1 MKAKNQLVLAMT
13 IAMIAMPVLA
23 AGPSGNND
31 VWTSGN
37 GSTLVDGSGNP
48 IRTIHYQNKKSLVA
62 NLKANS
68 NTQPSPSL
76 LATIKKSLTKVF
88 SAEAQTTPVTSLPK
102 ETLKLTNIVAKPVTK
117 TLVLKKAPA
126 LMKVALPIKTAELIQ
141 PPVFNASAVTSPPK
155 KAAVE
160 ALEDVAPAIGNA
172 NVEVTAVK
180 PTKIDYSFHDYKAT
194 VLFDTG
200 SAVLTEDA
208 SSSLTQL
215 AMATKKAE
223 KVISLQV
230 LGHADTRGDAGYNMT
245 LSEERMLSVAQFFD
259 SLKLKVTS
267 MFAKGETSP
276 VMGTEGEDLTLS
288 RRVQVFIKTRH
299 ID

>member
-1 MKAKNQLVLAMT
+1 MKTKNQLVLAMT
-13 IAMIAMPVLA
+13 IAIITMPVLA

-37 GSTLVDGSGNP
+37 GSTIVDGNGNP
-48 IRTIHYQNKKSLVA
+48 IRTIHYQNKTSLVA
-62 NLKANS
+62 NVKANA

-76 LATIKKSLTKVF
+76 LAVIKKAVTKAFNV
-88 SAEAQTTPVTSLPK
+88 EADPTPMIATQEQAPK
-102 ETLKLTNIVAKPVTK
+102 LAK
-117 TLVLKKAPA
+117 TLVLKKVPVIKKAPAQVIAASAVITQPKAAVAVLEEVAPA
-126 LMKVALPIKTAELIQ
+126 L
-141 PPVFNASAVTSPPK
+141 
-155 KAAVE
+155 
-160 ALEDVAPAIGNA
+160 GNA
-172 NVEVTAVK
+172 NVKVTAVK
-180 PTKIDYSFHDYKAT
+180 PPKIDYSFHDYKAT

-259 SLKLKVTS
+259 GLKLKVTS

>member
-1 MKAKNQLVLAMT
+1 MKTKNQLVLAMT
-13 IAMIAMPVLA
+13 IAIITMPVLA

-37 GSTLVDGSGNP
+37 GSTIVDGNGNP
-48 IRTIHYQNKKSLVA
+48 IRTIHYQNKTSLVA
-62 NLKANS
+62 NVKANA

-76 LATIKKSLTKVF
+76 LAVIKKAVTKAFNV
-88 SAEAQTTPVTSLPK
+88 EADPTPMIATQEQAPK
-102 ETLKLTNIVAKPVTK
+102 LAK
-117 TLVLKKAPA
+117 TLVLKKAP
-126 LMKVALPIKTAELIQ
+126 VIKKAPAQVIA
-141 PPVFNASAVTSPPK
+141 ASAVITQP

-160 ALEDVAPAIGNA
+160 VLEEVAPALGNA
-172 NVEVTAVK
+172 NAKVTAVK
-180 PTKIDYSFHDYKAT
+180 PPKIDYSFHDYKAT

-259 SLKLKVTS
+259 GLKLKVTS

>member
-1 MKAKNQLVLAMT
+1 MKTKSQLVLAMT
-13 IAMIAMPVLA
+13 IAMITMPVLA

-37 GSTLVDGSGNP
+37 GSTIVDGNGNP
-48 IRTIHYQNKKSLVA
+48 IRTIHFQDKTSLVA
-62 NLKANS
+62 NVKANA

-76 LATIKKSLTKVF
+76 LAVIKKAVTKAF
-88 SAEAQTTPVTSLPK
+88 NAEAEPTPMIATQEQAPK
-102 ETLKLTNIVAKPVTK
+102 LAK
-117 TLVLKKAPA
+117 TLVLKKAP
-126 LMKVALPIKTAELIQ
+126 VIKKAPAQVIA
-141 PPVFNASAVTSPPK
+141 ASAVMTQP

-160 ALEDVAPAIGNA
+160 VLEEIAPALGNA
-172 NVEVTAVK
+172 NVKVTAVK
-180 PTKIDYSFHDYKAT
+180 PPKIDYSFHDYKAT

-259 SLKLKVTS
+259 GLKLKVTS

>member
-1 MKAKNQLVLAMT
+1 MKTKNQLVLAMT
-13 IAMIAMPVLA
+13 IAMITMPVLA

-37 GSTLVDGSGNP
+37 GSTIVDGNGNP
-48 IRTIHYQNKKSLVA
+48 IRTIHYQNKTSLVA
-62 NLKANS
+62 NVKANA

-76 LATIKKSLTKVF
+76 LAVIKKAVTKAFNV
-88 SAEAQTTPVTSLPK
+88 EADPTPIIATQEQAPK
-102 ETLKLTNIVAKPVTK
+102 LAK
-117 TLVLKKAPA
+117 TLVLKKAP
-126 LMKVALPIKTAELIQ
+126 VIKKAPAQVIA
-141 PPVFNASAVTSPPK
+141 ASAVITQP

-160 ALEDVAPAIGNA
+160 VLEEVAPALGNA
-172 NVEVTAVK
+172 NVKVTAVK
-180 PTKIDYSFHDYKAT
+180 PPKIDYSFHDYKAT

-259 SLKLKVTS
+259 GLKLKVTS

>member
-1 MKAKNQLVLAMT
+1 MKTKSQLVLAMT
-13 IAMIAMPVLA
+13 VAMVTMPVLA

-31 VWTSGN
+31 VWTSSN
-37 GSTLVDGSGNP
+37 GSTIVDGNGNP
-48 IRTIHYQNKKSLVA
+48 IRTIHYQNKTSLVA
-62 NLKANS
+62 NVKANA

-76 LATIKKSLTKVF
+76 LAVIKKAVTKAF
-88 SAEAQTTPVTSLPK
+88 NAEAEPTPMIATQEQAPK
-102 ETLKLTNIVAKPVTK
+102 LAK
-117 TLVLKKAPA
+117 TLVLKKAP
-126 LMKVALPIKTAELIQ
+126 VIKKAPAQVIA
-141 PPVFNASAVTSPPK
+141 ASAVMTQP
-155 KAAVE
+155 KAAVGV
-160 ALEDVAPAIGNA
+160 LEEIAPALGNA
-172 NVEVTAVK
+172 NVKVTAVK
-180 PTKIDYSFHDYKAT
+180 PPKIDYSFHDYKAT

-230 LGHADTRGDAGYNMT
+230 LGHADTRGDASYNMT

-259 SLKLKVTS
+259 GLKLKVTS

>member
-1 MKAKNQLVLAMT
+1 MKTKNQLVLAMT
-13 IAMIAMPVLA
+13 IAIITMPVLA

-37 GSTLVDGSGNP
+37 GSTIVDGNGNP
-48 IRTIHYQNKKSLVA
+48 IRTIHYQNKTSLVA
-62 NLKANS
+62 NVKANA

-76 LATIKKSLTKVF
+76 LAVIKKAVTKAFNV
-88 SAEAQTTPVTSLPK
+88 EADPTPMIATQEQAPK
-102 ETLKLTNIVAKPVTK
+102 LAK
-117 TLVLKKAPA
+117 TLVLKKAP
-126 LMKVALPIKTAELIQ
+126 VIKKAPAQVIA
-141 PPVFNASAVTSPPK
+141 ASAVITQP

-160 ALEDVAPAIGNA
+160 VLEEVAPALGNA
-172 NVEVTAVK
+172 NVKVTAVK
-180 PTKIDYSFHDYKAT
+180 LPKIDYSFHDYKAT

-215 AMATKKAE
+215 ATATKKAE

-259 SLKLKVTS
+259 GLKLKVTS

>member
-1 MKAKNQLVLAMT
+1 MKTKNQLVLAMT
-13 IAMIAMPVLA
+13 IAMITMPVLA

-37 GSTLVDGSGNP
+37 GSTIVDGNGNP
-48 IRTIHYQNKKSLVA
+48 IRTIHYQNKTSLVA
-62 NLKANS
+62 NVKANA

-76 LATIKKSLTKVF
+76 LAVIKKAVTKAFNV
-88 SAEAQTTPVTSLPK
+88 EADPTPMIATQEQAPK
-102 ETLKLTNIVAKPVTK
+102 LAK
-117 TLVLKKAPA
+117 TLVLKKAP
-126 LMKVALPIKTAELIQ
+126 VIKKAPAQVIA
-141 PPVFNASAVTSPPK
+141 ASAVITQP

-160 ALEDVAPAIGNA
+160 VLEEVAPALGNA
-172 NVEVTAVK
+172 NVKVTAVK
-180 PTKIDYSFHDYKAT
+180 PPKIDYSFHDYKAT

-245 LSEERMLSVAQFFD
+245 LSEERMISVAQFFD
-259 SLKLKVTS
+259 GLKLKVTS

>member
-1 MKAKNQLVLAMT
+1 
-13 IAMIAMPVLA
+13 
-23 AGPSGNND
+23 
-31 VWTSGN
+31 
-37 GSTLVDGSGNP
+37 
-48 IRTIHYQNKKSLVA
+48 VA
-62 NLKANS
+62 NVKANA

-76 LATIKKSLTKVF
+76 LAVIKKAVTKAFNV
-88 SAEAQTTPVTSLPK
+88 EADPTPMIATQEQAPK
-102 ETLKLTNIVAKPVTK
+102 LTK
-117 TLVLKKAPA
+117 TLVLKKAP
-126 LMKVALPIKTAELIQ
+126 VIKKAPAQVIA
-141 PPVFNASAVTSPPK
+141 ASAVITQP
-155 KAAVE
+155 KAAV
-160 ALEDVAPAIGNA
+160 AVLEEVAPALGNA
-172 NVEVTAVK
+172 NVKVTAVK
-180 PTKIDYSFHDYKAT
+180 PPKIDYSFHDYKAT

-259 SLKLKVTS
+259 GLKLKVTS

>member
-1 MKAKNQLVLAMT
+1 MKTKNQLVLAMT
-13 IAMIAMPVLA
+13 IAMITMPVLA
-23 AGPSGNND
+23 VGPSGNND

-37 GSTLVDGSGNP
+37 GSTIVDGNGNP
-48 IRTIHYQNKKSLVA
+48 IRTIHYQNTTSLVA
-62 NLKANS
+62 NVKANA

-76 LATIKKSLTKVF
+76 LAVIKKAVTKAF
-88 SAEAQTTPVTSLPK
+88 NAEAEPTPMIATQEQAPK
-102 ETLKLTNIVAKPVTK
+102 LAK
-117 TLVLKKAPA
+117 TLVLKKAP
-126 LMKVALPIKTAELIQ
+126 VIKKAPAQVIA
-141 PPVFNASAVTSPPK
+141 ASAVMTQP
-155 KAAVE
+155 KAAVGV
-160 ALEDVAPAIGNA
+160 LEEIAPALGNA
-172 NVEVTAVK
+172 TAEVTAVK
-180 PTKIDYSFHDYKAT
+180 PPKIDYSFHDYKAT

-259 SLKLKVTS
+259 GLKLKVTS

>member
-1 MKAKNQLVLAMT
+1 MKTKNQLVLAMT
-13 IAMIAMPVLA
+13 IAMITMPVLA

-37 GSTLVDGSGNP
+37 GSTIVDGNGNP
-48 IRTIHYQNKKSLVA
+48 IRTIHYQNKTSLVA
-62 NLKANS
+62 NVKANA

-76 LATIKKSLTKVF
+76 LAVIKKAVTKVF
-88 SAEAQTTPVTSLPK
+88 NAEAEPTPMIATQEQAPK
-102 ETLKLTNIVAKPVTK
+102 LAK
-117 TLVLKKAPA
+117 TLVLKKAP
-126 LMKVALPIKTAELIQ
+126 VIKKAPAQVIA
-141 PPVFNASAVTSPPK
+141 ASAVMTQP
-155 KAAVE
+155 KAAVGV
-160 ALEDVAPAIGNA
+160 LEEIAPALGNA
-172 NVEVTAVK
+172 TAEVTAVK
-180 PTKIDYSFHDYKAT
+180 PPKIDYSFHDYKAT

-230 LGHADTRGDAGYNMT
+230 LGHADTRGDASYNMT

-259 SLKLKVTS
+259 GLKLKVTS

-276 VMGTEGEDLTLS
+276 VMGTGGEDLTLS

>member
-1 MKAKNQLVLAMT
+1 MKTKNQLVLAMT
-13 IAMIAMPVLA
+13 IAMITMPVLA

-37 GSTLVDGSGNP
+37 GSTIVDGNGNP
-48 IRTIHYQNKKSLVA
+48 IRTIHYQNKTSLVA
-62 NLKANS
+62 NVKANA

-76 LATIKKSLTKVF
+76 LAVIKKAVTKAFNV
-88 SAEAQTTPVTSLPK
+88 EADPTPMIATQEQAPK
-102 ETLKLTNIVAKPVTK
+102 LAK
-117 TLVLKKAPA
+117 TLVLKKVPVIKKAPAQVIAASAVITQPKAAVAVLEEVAPA
-126 LMKVALPIKTAELIQ
+126 L
-141 PPVFNASAVTSPPK
+141 
-155 KAAVE
+155 
-160 ALEDVAPAIGNA
+160 GNA
-172 NVEVTAVK
+172 NVKVTAVK
-180 PTKIDYSFHDYKAT
+180 PPKIDYSFHDYKAT

-259 SLKLKVTS
+259 GLKLKVTS

>member
-1 MKAKNQLVLAMT
+1 MKTKSQLVLAMT
-13 IAMIAMPVLA
+13 VAMVTMPVLA

-31 VWTSGN
+31 VWTSSN
-37 GSTLVDGSGNP
+37 GSTIVDGNGNP
-48 IRTIHYQNKKSLVA
+48 IRTIHYQNTTSLVA
-62 NLKANS
+62 NVKANA

-76 LATIKKSLTKVF
+76 LAVIKKAVTKAF
-88 SAEAQTTPVTSLPK
+88 NAEAEPTPMIATQEQAPK
-102 ETLKLTNIVAKPVTK
+102 LAK
-117 TLVLKKAPA
+117 TLVLKKAP
-126 LMKVALPIKTAELIQ
+126 VIKKAPAQVIA
-141 PPVFNASAVTSPPK
+141 ASAVMTQP
-155 KAAVE
+155 KAAVGV
-160 ALEDVAPAIGNA
+160 LEEIAPALGNA
-172 NVEVTAVK
+172 TAEVTAVK
-180 PTKIDYSFHDYKAT
+180 PPKIDYSFHDYKAT

-230 LGHADTRGDAGYNMT
+230 LGHADTRGDASYNMT

-259 SLKLKVTS
+259 GLKLKVTS

-276 VMGTEGEDLTLS
+276 VMGTGGED
-288 RRVQVFIKTRH
+288 
-299 ID
+299 

>member
-1 MKAKNQLVLAMT
+1 MKTKNQLVLAMT
-13 IAMIAMPVLA
+13 IAMITMPVLA

-37 GSTLVDGSGNP
+37 GSTIVDGNGNP
-48 IRTIHYQNKKSLVA
+48 IRTIHYQNKTSLVA
-62 NLKANS
+62 NVKANA

-76 LATIKKSLTKVF
+76 LAVIKKAVTKAF
-88 SAEAQTTPVTSLPK
+88 NAEAEPTPMIATQEQAPK
-102 ETLKLTNIVAKPVTK
+102 LAK
-117 TLVLKKAPA
+117 TLVLKKAP
-126 LMKVALPIKTAELIQ
+126 VIKKAPAQVIA
-141 PPVFNASAVTSPPK
+141 ASAVITQP

-160 ALEDVAPAIGNA
+160 VLKKVAPSLGNA
-172 NVEVTAVK
+172 NVKVTAVK
-180 PTKIDYSFHDYKAT
+180 PPKIDYSFHDYKAT

-259 SLKLKVTS
+259 GLKLKVTS

>member
-1 MKAKNQLVLAMT
+1 MKTKNQLVLAMT
-13 IAMIAMPVLA
+13 IAMITMPVLA

-37 GSTLVDGSGNP
+37 GSTIVDGNGNP
-48 IRTIHYQNKKSLVA
+48 IRTIHYQNKTSLVA
-62 NLKANS
+62 NVKANA

-76 LATIKKSLTKVF
+76 LAVIKKAVTKAF
-88 SAEAQTTPVTSLPK
+88 NAEAEPTPMIATQEQAPK
-102 ETLKLTNIVAKPVTK
+102 LAK
-117 TLVLKKAPA
+117 TLVLKKAP
-126 LMKVALPIKTAELIQ
+126 VIKKAPAQVIA
-141 PPVFNASAVTSPPK
+141 ASAVITQP

-160 ALEDVAPAIGNA
+160 VLKEVAPALGNA
-172 NVEVTAVK
+172 NVKVTAVK
-180 PTKIDYSFHDYKAT
+180 PPKIDYSFHDYKAT

-259 SLKLKVTS
+259 GLKLKVTS

-276 VMGTEGEDLTLS
+276 VMGDKGEDLTLS

>member
-1 MKAKNQLVLAMT
+1 MKTKNQLVLAMT
-13 IAMIAMPVLA
+13 IAMITMPVLA

-37 GSTLVDGSGNP
+37 GSTIVDGNGNP
-48 IRTIHYQNKKSLVA
+48 IRTIHYQNTTSLVA
-62 NLKANS
+62 NVKANA

-76 LATIKKSLTKVF
+76 LAVIKKAVTKAF
-88 SAEAQTTPVTSLPK
+88 NAEAEPTPMIATQEQAPK
-102 ETLKLTNIVAKPVTK
+102 LAK
-117 TLVLKKAPA
+117 TLVLKKAP
-126 LMKVALPIKTAELIQ
+126 VIKKAPAQVIA
-141 PPVFNASAVTSPPK
+141 ASAVMTQP
-155 KAAVE
+155 KAAVGV
-160 ALEDVAPAIGNA
+160 LEEIAPALGNA
-172 NVEVTAVK
+172 TAEVTAVK
-180 PTKIDYSFHDYKAT
+180 PPKIDYSFHDYKAT

-230 LGHADTRGDAGYNMT
+230 LGHADTRGDASYNMT

-259 SLKLKVTS
+259 GLKLKVTS

>member
-1 MKAKNQLVLAMT
+1 MKTKSQLVLAMT
-13 IAMIAMPVLA
+13 VAMITMPVLA
-23 AGPSGNND
+23 AGPLGNND

-37 GSTLVDGSGNP
+37 GSTIVDGNGNP
-48 IRTIHYQNKKSLVA
+48 IRTIHFQDKTSLVA
-62 NLKANS
+62 NVKANA

-76 LATIKKSLTKVF
+76 LAVIKKAVTKAF
-88 SAEAQTTPVTSLPK
+88 NAEAEPTPMIATQEQAPK
-102 ETLKLTNIVAKPVTK
+102 LAK
-117 TLVLKKAPA
+117 TLVLKKAP
-126 LMKVALPIKTAELIQ
+126 VIKKAPAQVIA
-141 PPVFNASAVTSPPK
+141 ASAVMTQP

-160 ALEDVAPAIGNA
+160 VLKEVAPALGNA
-172 NVEVTAVK
+172 NVKVTAVK
-180 PTKIDYSFHDYKAT
+180 PPKIDYSFHDYKAT

-259 SLKLKVTS
+259 GLKLKVTS

>member
-1 MKAKNQLVLAMT
+1 MKTKNQLVLAMT
-13 IAMIAMPVLA
+13 IAMITMPVLA

-31 VWTSGN
+31 VCTSGN
-37 GSTLVDGSGNP
+37 GSTIVDGNGNP
-48 IRTIHYQNKKSLVA
+48 IRTIHYQNTTSLVA
-62 NLKANS
+62 NVKANA

-76 LATIKKSLTKVF
+76 LAVIKKAVTKAF
-88 SAEAQTTPVTSLPK
+88 NAEAEPTPMIATQEQAPK
-102 ETLKLTNIVAKPVTK
+102 LAK
-117 TLVLKKAPA
+117 TLVLKKAP
-126 LMKVALPIKTAELIQ
+126 VIKKAPAQVIA
-141 PPVFNASAVTSPPK
+141 ASAVMTQP

-160 ALEDVAPAIGNA
+160 VLKEVAPALGNA
-172 NVEVTAVK
+172 NVKVTAVK
-180 PTKIDYSFHDYKAT
+180 PPKIDYSFHDYKAT

-230 LGHADTRGDAGYNMT
+230 LGHADTRGDASYNMT

-259 SLKLKVTS
+259 GLKLKVTS

>member
-1 MKAKNQLVLAMT
+1 MKTKNQLVLAMT
-13 IAMIAMPVLA
+13 IAMITMPVLA

-37 GSTLVDGSGNP
+37 GSTIVDGNGNP
-48 IRTIHYQNKKSLVA
+48 IRTIHYQNKTSLVA
-62 NLKANS
+62 NVKANA

-76 LATIKKSLTKVF
+76 LAVIKKAVTKAFNV
-88 SAEAQTTPVTSLPK
+88 EADPTPMIATQEQAPK
-102 ETLKLTNIVAKPVTK
+102 LTK
-117 TLVLKKAPA
+117 TLVLKKAP
-126 LMKVALPIKTAELIQ
+126 VIKKAPAQVIA
-141 PPVFNASAVTSPPK
+141 ASAVITQP

-160 ALEDVAPAIGNA
+160 ALEEVAPALGNA
-172 NVEVTAVK
+172 NVKVTAVK
-180 PTKIDYSFHDYKAT
+180 PPKIDYSFHDYKAT

-259 SLKLKVTS
+259 GLKLKVTS

>member
-1 MKAKNQLVLAMT
+1 MKTKSQLVLAMT
-13 IAMIAMPVLA
+13 VAMITMPVLA
-23 AGPSGNND
+23 AGPLGNND

-37 GSTLVDGSGNP
+37 GSTIVDGNGNP
-48 IRTIHYQNKKSLVA
+48 IRTIHFQDKTSLVA
-62 NLKANS
+62 NVKANA

-76 LATIKKSLTKVF
+76 LAVIKKAVTKAF
-88 SAEAQTTPVTSLPK
+88 NAEAEPTPMIATQEQAPK
-102 ETLKLTNIVAKPVTK
+102 LAK
-117 TLVLKKAPA
+117 TLVLKKAP
-126 LMKVALPIKTAELIQ
+126 VIKKAPAQVIA
-141 PPVFNASAVTSPPK
+141 ASAVMTQP
-155 KAAVE
+155 KAAVGV
-160 ALEDVAPAIGNA
+160 LEEVAPALGNA
-172 NVEVTAVK
+172 NVKVTAVK
-180 PTKIDYSFHDYKAT
+180 PPKIDYSFHDYKAT

-259 SLKLKVTS
+259 GLKLKVTS

-276 VMGTEGEDLTLS
+276 VMGTGGEDLTLS

>member
-1 MKAKNQLVLAMT
+1 MKTKSQLVLAMT
-13 IAMIAMPVLA
+13 IAMVTMPVLA

-37 GSTLVDGSGNP
+37 GSTIVDGNGNP
-48 IRTIHYQNKKSLVA
+48 IRTIHFQDKTSLVA
-62 NLKANS
+62 NVKANA

-76 LATIKKSLTKVF
+76 LAVIKKAVTKAF
-88 SAEAQTTPVTSLPK
+88 NAEAEPTPMIATQEQAPK
-102 ETLKLTNIVAKPVTK
+102 LAK
-117 TLVLKKAPA
+117 TLVLKKAP
-126 LMKVALPIKTAELIQ
+126 VIKKAPAQVIA
-141 PPVFNASAVTSPPK
+141 ASAVMTQP

-160 ALEDVAPAIGNA
+160 VLKEVAPALGNA
-172 NVEVTAVK
+172 NVKVTAVK
-180 PTKIDYSFHDYKAT
+180 PPKIDYSFHDYKAT

-259 SLKLKVTS
+259 GLKLKVTS

>member
-1 MKAKNQLVLAMT
+1 MKTKNQLVLAMT
-13 IAMIAMPVLA
+13 IAMITMPVLA

-37 GSTLVDGSGNP
+37 GSTIVDGNGNP
-48 IRTIHYQNKKSLVA
+48 IRTIHYQNKTSLVA
-62 NLKANS
+62 NVKANA

-76 LATIKKSLTKVF
+76 LAVIKKAVTKAFNV
-88 SAEAQTTPVTSLPK
+88 EADPTPMIATQEQAPK
-102 ETLKLTNIVAKPVTK
+102 LAK
-117 TLVLKKAPA
+117 TLVLKKAP
-126 LMKVALPIKTAELIQ
+126 VIKKAPAQVIA
-141 PPVFNASAVTSPPK
+141 ASAVITQP

-160 ALEDVAPAIGNA
+160 VLEEVAPALGNA
-172 NVEVTAVK
+172 NVKVTAVK
-180 PTKIDYSFHDYKAT
+180 LPKIDYSFHDYKAT

-259 SLKLKVTS
+259 GLKLKVTS

>member
-1 MKAKNQLVLAMT
+1 MKTKNQLVLAMT
-13 IAMIAMPVLA
+13 IAIITMPVLA

-37 GSTLVDGSGNP
+37 GSTIVDGNGNP
-48 IRTIHYQNKKSLVA
+48 IRTIHYQNKTSLVA
-62 NLKANS
+62 NVKANA

-76 LATIKKSLTKVF
+76 LAVIKKAVTKAF
-88 SAEAQTTPVTSLPK
+88 NAEAEPTPIIATQEQAPK
-102 ETLKLTNIVAKPVTK
+102 LAK
-117 TLVLKKAPA
+117 TLVLKKAP
-126 LMKVALPIKTAELIQ
+126 VIKKAPAQVIA
-141 PPVFNASAVTSPPK
+141 ASAVITQP

-160 ALEDVAPAIGNA
+160 VLKEVAPALGNA
-172 NVEVTAVK
+172 TAEVTAVK
-180 PTKIDYSFHDYKAT
+180 PPKIDYSFHDYKAT

-259 SLKLKVTS
+259 GLKLKVTS

>member
-1 MKAKNQLVLAMT
+1 MKTKSQLVLAMT
-13 IAMIAMPVLA
+13 IAMVTMPVLA

-37 GSTLVDGSGNP
+37 GSTIVDGNGNP
-48 IRTIHYQNKKSLVA
+48 IRTIHYQNKTSLVA
-62 NLKANS
+62 NVKANA

-76 LATIKKSLTKVF
+76 LAVIKKAVTKAF
-88 SAEAQTTPVTSLPK
+88 NAEAEPTPMIATQEQAPK
-102 ETLKLTNIVAKPVTK
+102 LAK
-117 TLVLKKAPA
+117 TLVLKKAP
-126 LMKVALPIKTAELIQ
+126 VIKKAPAQIIA
-141 PPVFNASAVTSPPK
+141 VSAVMTQP
-155 KAAVE
+155 KAAVGV
-160 ALEDVAPAIGNA
+160 LEEIAPALGNA
-172 NVEVTAVK
+172 NVKVTAVK
-180 PTKIDYSFHDYKAT
+180 PPKIDYSFHDYKAT

-230 LGHADTRGDAGYNMT
+230 LGHADTRGDASYNMT

-259 SLKLKVTS
+259 GLKLKVTS

>member
-1 MKAKNQLVLAMT
+1 MKTKNQLVLAMT
-13 IAMIAMPVLA
+13 IAMITMPVLA

-37 GSTLVDGSGNP
+37 GSTIVDGNGNP
-48 IRTIHYQNKKSLVA
+48 IRTIHYQNKTSLVA
-62 NLKANS
+62 NVKANA

-76 LATIKKSLTKVF
+76 LAVIKKAVTKAF
-88 SAEAQTTPVTSLPK
+88 NAEAEPTPMIATQEQAPK
-102 ETLKLTNIVAKPVTK
+102 LAK
-117 TLVLKKAPA
+117 TLVLKKAP
-126 LMKVALPIKTAELIQ
+126 VIKKAPAQVIA
-141 PPVFNASAVTSPPK
+141 ASAVITQP

-160 ALEDVAPAIGNA
+160 VLKEVAPALGNA
-172 NVEVTAVK
+172 NVKVTAVK
-180 PTKIDYSFHDYKAT
+180 PPKIDYSFHDYKAT

-259 SLKLKVTS
+259 GLKLKVTS

>member
-1 MKAKNQLVLAMT
+1 MKTKNQLVLAMT
-13 IAMIAMPVLA
+13 IAMITMPVLA

-37 GSTLVDGSGNP
+37 GSTIVDGNGNP
-48 IRTIHYQNKKSLVA
+48 IRTIHFQDKTSLVA
-62 NLKANS
+62 NVKANA

-76 LATIKKSLTKVF
+76 LAVIKKAVTKAF
-88 SAEAQTTPVTSLPK
+88 NAEAEPTPMIATQEQAPK
-102 ETLKLTNIVAKPVTK
+102 LAK
-117 TLVLKKAPA
+117 TLVLKKAP
-126 LMKVALPIKTAELIQ
+126 VIKKAPAQVIA
-141 PPVFNASAVTSPPK
+141 ASAVMTQP
-155 KAAVE
+155 KAAVGV
-160 ALEDVAPAIGNA
+160 LEEIAPALGNA
-172 NVEVTAVK
+172 TAEVTAVK
-180 PTKIDYSFHDYKAT
+180 PPKIDYSFHDYKAT

-230 LGHADTRGDAGYNMT
+230 LGHADTRGDASYNMT

-259 SLKLKVTS
+259 GLKLKVTS

>member
-1 MKAKNQLVLAMT
+1 MKTKNQLVLAMT
-13 IAMIAMPVLA
+13 IAIITMPVLA

-37 GSTLVDGSGNP
+37 GSTIVDGNGNP
-48 IRTIHYQNKKSLVA
+48 IRTIHYQNKTSLVA
-62 NLKANS
+62 NVKANA
-68 NTQPSPSL
+68 NTQPSSSL
-76 LATIKKSLTKVF
+76 LAVIKKAVTKAFNV
-88 SAEAQTTPVTSLPK
+88 EADPTPMIATQEQAPK
-102 ETLKLTNIVAKPVTK
+102 LTK
-117 TLVLKKAPA
+117 TLVLKKAP
-126 LMKVALPIKTAELIQ
+126 VIKKAPAQVIA
-141 PPVFNASAVTSPPK
+141 ASAVITQP
-155 KAAVE
+155 KAAV
-160 ALEDVAPAIGNA
+160 AVLEEVAPALGNA
-172 NVEVTAVK
+172 NVKVTAVK
-180 PTKIDYSFHDYKAT
+180 PPKIDYSFHDYKAT

-259 SLKLKVTS
+259 GLKLKVTS

>member
-1 MKAKNQLVLAMT
+1 MKTKNQLVLAMT
-13 IAMIAMPVLA
+13 IAIITMPLLA

-37 GSTLVDGSGNP
+37 GSTIVDGNGNP
-48 IRTIHYQNKKSLVA
+48 IRTIYYQNKTSLVA
-62 NLKANS
+62 NVKANA

-76 LATIKKSLTKVF
+76 LAIIKKAVTKAF
-88 SAEAQTTPVTSLPK
+88 NTEAEPTPMIATQEQAPK
-102 ETLKLTNIVAKPVTK
+102 LAK
-117 TLVLKKAPA
+117 TLVLKKAP
-126 LMKVALPIKTAELIQ
+126 VIKKAPAQVIA
-141 PPVFNASAVTSPPK
+141 ASAVITQP

-160 ALEDVAPAIGNA
+160 VLEEVAPALGNA
-172 NVEVTAVK
+172 NVKVTAVK
-180 PTKIDYSFHDYKAT
+180 PPKIDYSFHDYKAT

-259 SLKLKVTS
+259 GLKLKVTS

>member
-1 MKAKNQLVLAMT
+1 MKTKSQLVLAMT
-13 IAMIAMPVLA
+13 IAMITMPVLA

-37 GSTLVDGSGNP
+37 GSTIVDGNGNP
-48 IRTIHYQNKKSLVA
+48 IRTIHYQNKTSLVA
-62 NLKANS
+62 NVKANA

-76 LATIKKSLTKVF
+76 LAVIKKAVTKAF
-88 SAEAQTTPVTSLPK
+88 NAEAEPTPMIATQEQAPK
-102 ETLKLTNIVAKPVTK
+102 LAK
-117 TLVLKKAPA
+117 TLVLKKAP
-126 LMKVALPIKTAELIQ
+126 VIKKAPAQVIA
-141 PPVFNASAVTSPPK
+141 ASAVMTQP
-155 KAAVE
+155 KAAVGV
-160 ALEDVAPAIGNA
+160 LEEVAPALGNA
-172 NVEVTAVK
+172 NAEVTAVK
-180 PTKIDYSFHDYKAT
+180 PPKIDYSFHDYKAT

-259 SLKLKVTS
+259 GLKLKVTS

-276 VMGTEGEDLTLS
+276 VMGTGGEDLTLS

>member
-1 MKAKNQLVLAMT
+1 MKTKNQLVLAMT
-13 IAMIAMPVLA
+13 IAIITMPVLA

-37 GSTLVDGSGNP
+37 GSTIVDGNGNP
-48 IRTIHYQNKKSLVA
+48 IRTIHYQNKTSLVA
-62 NLKANS
+62 NVKANA

-76 LATIKKSLTKVF
+76 LAVIKKAVTKAFNV
-88 SAEAQTTPVTSLPK
+88 EADPTPMIATQEQAPK
-102 ETLKLTNIVAKPVTK
+102 LAK
-117 TLVLKKAPA
+117 TLVLKKVPVIKKAPA
-126 LMKVALPIKTAELIQ
+126 QVIA
-141 PPVFNASAVTSPPK
+141 ASAVITQP

-160 ALEDVAPAIGNA
+160 VLEEVAPALGNA
-172 NVEVTAVK
+172 NVKVTAVK
-180 PTKIDYSFHDYKAT
+180 PPKIDYSFHDYKAT

-223 KVISLQV
+223 KVIALQV

-259 SLKLKVTS
+259 GLKLKVTS

>member
-1 MKAKNQLVLAMT
+1 MKTKNQLVLAMT
-13 IAMIAMPVLA
+13 IAMITMPVLA

-37 GSTLVDGSGNP
+37 GSTIVDGNGNP
-48 IRTIHYQNKKSLVA
+48 IRTIHYQNKTSLVA
-62 NLKANS
+62 NVKANA

-76 LATIKKSLTKVF
+76 LAVIKKAVTKAFNV
-88 SAEAQTTPVTSLPK
+88 EADPTPMIATQEQAPK
-102 ETLKLTNIVAKPVTK
+102 LAK
-117 TLVLKKAPA
+117 TLVLKKAP
-126 LMKVALPIKTAELIQ
+126 VIKKAPAQVIA
-141 PPVFNASAVTSPPK
+141 ASAVITQP

-160 ALEDVAPAIGNA
+160 VLEEVAPALGNA
-172 NVEVTAVK
+172 NVKVTAVK
-180 PTKIDYSFHDYKAT
+180 PPKIDYSFHDYKAT

-223 KVISLQV
+223 KVIALQV

-259 SLKLKVTS
+259 GLKLKVTS

-276 VMGTEGEDLTLS
+276 VMGDKGEDLTLS

>member
-1 MKAKNQLVLAMT
+1 MKTKNQLVLAMT
-13 IAMIAMPVLA
+13 IAMITMPVLA

-37 GSTLVDGSGNP
+37 GSTIVDGNGNP
-48 IRTIHYQNKKSLVA
+48 IRTIHYQNKTSLVA
-62 NLKANS
+62 NVKANA

-76 LATIKKSLTKVF
+76 LAVIKKAVTKAF
-88 SAEAQTTPVTSLPK
+88 NAEADPTPMIATQEQAPK
-102 ETLKLTNIVAKPVTK
+102 LAK
-117 TLVLKKAPA
+117 TLVLKKAP
-126 LMKVALPIKTAELIQ
+126 VIKKAPAQVIA
-141 PPVFNASAVTSPPK
+141 ASAVITQP
-155 KAAVE
+155 KAAVGV
-160 ALEDVAPAIGNA
+160 LEEVAPALGNA
-172 NVEVTAVK
+172 NVKVTAVK
-180 PTKIDYSFHDYKAT
+180 PPKIDYSFHDYKAT

-259 SLKLKVTS
+259 GLKLKVTS

>member
-1 MKAKNQLVLAMT
+1 MKTKNQLVLAMT
-13 IAMIAMPVLA
+13 IAMITMPVLA

-37 GSTLVDGSGNP
+37 GSTIVDGNGNP
-48 IRTIHYQNKKSLVA
+48 IRTIHYQNKTSLVA
-62 NLKANS
+62 NVKANA

-76 LATIKKSLTKVF
+76 LAVIKKAVTKAF
-88 SAEAQTTPVTSLPK
+88 NAEAEPTPMIATQEQAPK
-102 ETLKLTNIVAKPVTK
+102 LAK
-117 TLVLKKAPA
+117 TLVLKKAP
-126 LMKVALPIKTAELIQ
+126 VIKKAPAQVIA
-141 PPVFNASAVTSPPK
+141 ASAVMTQP
-155 KAAVE
+155 KAAVGV
-160 ALEDVAPAIGNA
+160 LEEVAPALGNA
-172 NVEVTAVK
+172 NAEVTAVK
-180 PTKIDYSFHDYKAT
+180 PPKIDYSFHDYKAT

-230 LGHADTRGDAGYNMT
+230 LGHADTRGDASYNMT

-259 SLKLKVTS
+259 GLKLKVTS

>member
-1 MKAKNQLVLAMT
+1 MKTKSQLVLAMT
-13 IAMIAMPVLA
+13 IAMVTMPVLA

-37 GSTLVDGSGNP
+37 GSTIVDGNGNP
-48 IRTIHYQNKKSLVA
+48 IRTIHYQNKTSLVA
-62 NLKANS
+62 NVKANA

-76 LATIKKSLTKVF
+76 LAVIKKAVTKAF
-88 SAEAQTTPVTSLPK
+88 NAEAEPTPMIATQEQAPK
-102 ETLKLTNIVAKPVTK
+102 LAK
-117 TLVLKKAPA
+117 TLVLKKAP
-126 LMKVALPIKTAELIQ
+126 VIKKAPAQVIA
-141 PPVFNASAVTSPPK
+141 ASAVMTQP

-160 ALEDVAPAIGNA
+160 VLKEVAPALGNA
-172 NVEVTAVK
+172 NVKVTAVK
-180 PTKIDYSFHDYKAT
+180 PPKIDYSFHDYKAT

-215 AMATKKAE
+215 GMATKKAE

-259 SLKLKVTS
+259 GLKLKVTS

-276 VMGTEGEDLTLS
+276 VMGTGGEDLTLS

>member
-1 MKAKNQLVLAMT
+1 MKTKNQLVLAMT
-13 IAMIAMPVLA
+13 IAIITMPLLA

-37 GSTLVDGSGNP
+37 GSTIVDGNGNP
-48 IRTIHYQNKKSLVA
+48 IRTIHYQNKTSLVA
-62 NLKANS
+62 NVKANA

-76 LATIKKSLTKVF
+76 LAVIKKAVTKAFNV
-88 SAEAQTTPVTSLPK
+88 EADPTPMIATQEQAPK
-102 ETLKLTNIVAKPVTK
+102 LAK
-117 TLVLKKAPA
+117 TLVLKKAP
-126 LMKVALPIKTAELIQ
+126 VIKKAPAQVIA
-141 PPVFNASAVTSPPK
+141 ASAVITQP

-160 ALEDVAPAIGNA
+160 VLKKVAPVLGNA
-172 NVEVTAVK
+172 NVKVTAVK
-180 PTKIDYSFHDYKAT
+180 PPKIDYSFHDYKAT

-259 SLKLKVTS
+259 GLKLKVTS

>member
-1 MKAKNQLVLAMT
+1 MKTKSQLVLAMT
-13 IAMIAMPVLA
+13 VAMITMPVLA
-23 AGPSGNND
+23 ASPLGNND

-37 GSTLVDGSGNP
+37 GSTIVDGNGNP
-48 IRTIHYQNKKSLVA
+48 IRTIHFQDKTSLLA
-62 NLKANS
+62 NVKANA

-76 LATIKKSLTKVF
+76 LAVIKKAVTKAF
-88 SAEAQTTPVTSLPK
+88 NAEAEPTPMIATQEQAPK
-102 ETLKLTNIVAKPVTK
+102 LAK
-117 TLVLKKAPA
+117 TLVLKKAP
-126 LMKVALPIKTAELIQ
+126 VIKKAPAQVIA
-141 PPVFNASAVTSPPK
+141 ASAVMTQP

-160 ALEDVAPAIGNA
+160 VLKEVAPALGNA
-172 NVEVTAVK
+172 NVKVTAVK
-180 PTKIDYSFHDYKAT
+180 PPKIDYSFHDYKAT

-259 SLKLKVTS
+259 GLKLKVTS

-276 VMGTEGEDLTLS
+276 VMGTGGEDLTLS

>member
-1 MKAKNQLVLAMT
+1 MKTKSQLVLAMT
-13 IAMIAMPVLA
+13 VAMVTMPVLA

-37 GSTLVDGSGNP
+37 GSTIVDGNGNP
-48 IRTIHYQNKKSLVA
+48 IRTIHFQDKTSLVA
-62 NLKANS
+62 NVKANA

-76 LATIKKSLTKVF
+76 LAVIKKAVTKAF
-88 SAEAQTTPVTSLPK
+88 NAEAEPTPMIATQEQAPK
-102 ETLKLTNIVAKPVTK
+102 LAK
-117 TLVLKKAPA
+117 TLVLKKAP
-126 LMKVALPIKTAELIQ
+126 VIKKAPAQVIA
-141 PPVFNASAVTSPPK
+141 ASAVMTQP
-155 KAAVE
+155 KAAVGV
-160 ALEDVAPAIGNA
+160 LEEVAPALGNA
-172 NVEVTAVK
+172 NAEVTAVK
-180 PTKIDYSFHDYKAT
+180 LPKIDYSFHDYKAT

-259 SLKLKVTS
+259 GLKLKVTS

>member
-1 MKAKNQLVLAMT
+1 MKTKSQLVLAMT
-13 IAMIAMPVLA
+13 VAMITMPVLA
-23 AGPSGNND
+23 AGPLGNND

-37 GSTLVDGSGNP
+37 GSTIVDGNGNP
-48 IRTIHYQNKKSLVA
+48 IRTIHYQNTTSLVA
-62 NLKANS
+62 NVKANA

-76 LATIKKSLTKVF
+76 LAVIKKAVTKAF
-88 SAEAQTTPVTSLPK
+88 NAEAEPTPMIATQEQAPK
-102 ETLKLTNIVAKPVTK
+102 LAK
-117 TLVLKKAPA
+117 TLVLKKAP
-126 LMKVALPIKTAELIQ
+126 VIKKAPAQVIA
-141 PPVFNASAVTSPPK
+141 ASAVMTQP

-160 ALEDVAPAIGNA
+160 VLKEVAPALGNA
-172 NVEVTAVK
+172 NVKVTAVK
-180 PTKIDYSFHDYKAT
+180 PPKIDYSFHDYKAT

-230 LGHADTRGDAGYNMT
+230 LGHADTRGDASYNMT

-259 SLKLKVTS
+259 GLKLKVTS

-276 VMGTEGEDLTLS
+276 VMGTGGEDLTLS